1 MTGKTIPAFLY
12 LPGQLAPYE
21 HLDPP
26 DEHARSR
33 LTVEILQDR
42 QEVEGSIGR
51 LGDRPAGFV
60 TFCFMYST
68 FLARH
73 TLYLEDI
80 FVPEEYRKRGLGTRL
95 FTFCRNE
102 ARVRG
107 CGRMDRMV
115 LVGNTPSI

>member
-1 MTGKTIPAFLY
+1 
-12 LPGQLAPYE
+12 
-21 HLDPP
+21 
-26 DEHARSR
+26 
-33 LTVEILQDR
+33 
-42 QEVEGSIGR
+42 
-51 LGDRPAGFV
+51 
-60 TFCFMYST
+60 MYST
-68 FLARH
+68 FLARP

-115 LVGNTPSI
+115 LVGNMPSIQLYEKTGATRMGWYTCRLDGRQL